1 MIYRC
6 TQLRQSPTPPC
17 VFPQGLDKTLIGDYL
32 GEREDFSL
40 KVTGGGGHSWGGRRR
55 PGYWSFYYCARTGR
69 PTLIDDPPPLSL

>member
-40 KVTGGGGHSWGGRRR
+40 KVTGGGGARWGGKRR
-55 PGYWSFYYCARTGR
+55 PG
-69 PTLIDDPPPLSL
+69 

>member
-40 KVTGGGGHSWGGRRR
+40 KVTGGGGTAGEEDGGQV
-55 PGYWSFYYCARTGR
+55 TGR
-69 PTLIDDPPPLSL
+69 FTIVPGPAAPP